1 MAHHVVALGRQFG
14 SGGREIGRIVSRE
27 LGFGY
32 YDRELISMAAQRA
45 EIREE
50 LFDGKDEKAANPW
63 LFKGV
68 YEGGPRVRQGQPA
81 EDILFQMQSEV
92 IRELSQKEDC
102 VIVGRCAGDILAG
115 SDVDLISLFICAP
128 LQWRIAHRMEIEG
141 TDQKTAA
148 AAVDKIDKQR
158 AKYFSHHTGHAWGIP
173 ENYDICINSSRL
185 GIEETAAII
194 SQHLRR
200 IFGI

>member
-14 SGGREIGRIVSRE
+14 SGGREIGRLISHE

-68 YEGGPRVRQGQPA
+68 YEGGPRVRQGQSA

-102 VIVGRCAGDILAG
+102 IIVGRCAG

-128 LQWRIAHRMEIEG
+128 LQWRIRHRMELEG
-141 TDQKTAA
+141 IDEKTVAA
-148 AAVDKIDKQR
+148 EIDKTDKQR